1 MLRCDPDVIMIG
13 EVRDVETARI
23 AVEAALTGHLVLAT
37 LHTNDA
43 GSAIARLT
51 EMGIEPFL
59 ITSAVRGVL
68 AQRLVR
74 RLCAACKE
82 PFPEG
87 EVSLTEIVERHSLQ
101 FERTST
107 TLFRARGCAECSG
120 SGYRGRFSVA
130 EALLMSPSIER
141 LTLRRSSPSEIALQA
156 QAEGMR
162 PMLEDG
168 LQAVVAGETS
178 LDELTRVVH

>member
-1 MLRCDPDVIMIG
+1 
-13 EVRDVETARI
+13 
-23 AVEAALTGHLVLAT
+23 
-37 LHTNDA
+37 
-43 GSAIARLT
+43 
-51 EMGIEPFL
+51 
-59 ITSAVRGVL
+59 
-68 AQRLVR
+68 
-74 RLCAACKE
+74 
-82 PFPEG
+82 
-87 EVSLTEIVERHSLQ
+87 
-101 FERTST
+101 
-107 TLFRARGCAECSG
+107 
-120 SGYRGRFSVA
+120 VA